1 MERVYMSLWEIL
13 KSALAAHI
21 QSSRFIIII
30 HAIWLSFAGAIV
42 KAFWSS
48 FPFEVFVG
56 VLNGSLIT
64 AYIAKTREPNAS
76 ERRNRE
82 VKE

>member
-1 MERVYMSLWEIL
+1 MKTSYEPLRRIL
-13 KSALAAHI
+13 KSALALHI
-21 QSSRFIIII
+21 QSSRFIIIM

-64 AYIAKTREPNAS
+64 AYIAKTREPGAQD
-76 ERRNRE
+76 RRNR
-82 VKE
+82 KEEE